1 MLGGSS
7 EGQSFRRST
16 RFMST
21 MERGDLPPST
31 PGERLRTAR
40 IKAGYEKQASFV
52 RKFNLTQSTYALHE
66 GGKRNFDNET
76 AQVYA
81 NALGLTAEYL
91 QFGSTPDKAISSEP
105 GDWLDP
111 TAELNAGRWI
121 VSDTSPR
128 VHANAHYRVP
138 AESRYPADIQQ
149 AYIMA
154 GASGGAFLP
163 PGSVV
168 VALTVCDNPQT
179 LPIDSLV
186 VVKRFHDRGRSM
198 ELSLRRVASTAGG
211 KVRLSLPFPDD
222 SLDEESSADLVIDA
236 GRPSKATKLIGR
248 VVSHHTFY

>member
-7 EGQSFRRST
+7 DRQNFRRTT
-16 RFMST
+16 RLMST
-21 MERGDLPPST
+21 IERGDLPPTT
-31 PGERLRTAR
+31 PGERLRSAR
-40 IKAGYEKQASFV
+40 INAGYEKQASFV

-91 QFGSTPDKAISSEP
+91 QFGSTPDKAVTSERA
-105 GDWLDP
+105 DWLDP
-111 TAELNAGRWI
+111 AAELNAGRWI

-138 AESRYPADIQQ
+138 ADSRYPADIQK
-149 AYIMA
+149 AYILA
-154 GASGGAFLP
+154 GSSGGAFLP

-168 VALTVCDNPQT
+168 VALTVCDNPLT
-179 LPIDSLV
+179 LPMESLV

-198 ELSLRRVASTAGG
+198 ELSLRRVAWTARG
-211 KVRLSLPFPDD
+211 KVRLTLPFPDD
-222 SLDEESSADLVIDA
+222 SLDEESSADLTIDA
-236 GRPSKATKLIGR
+236 DRPSKAIKLIGR